1 MTMVFR
7 KTYSTGMLGR
17 CTEKHLA
24 TLRRRYG
31 EKRLC
36 EAAIRREHLNYQ
48 RIHVGGSP
56 GSGRVK
62 FLLAQMHQ
70 TYYFG
75 FSESACILAGTVL
88 EQALIYRLGECV
100 SRKGPLAL
108 TRGGEKRW
116 LQTKG
121 DLLELEL
128 VDMLDLARAEGII
141 HDGRTLLLAHEIRWI
156 RNMVV
161 HEKIPLFRRRDPKF
175 LEMTV
180 AKSRKGRVRYARIL
194 LEQDEVRALLGEE
207 ADESAE
213 IAAEPRRF
221 PAGYLGSAA
230 AQLTAYF
237 CVSRA
242 RMILR
247 GLFNEPKTEGKTSNE
262 SGGSLLLWQ
271 ES

>member
-1 MTMVFR
+1 MVFR
-7 KTYSTGMLGR
+7 KTYSIRMLGR
-17 CTEKHLA
+17 CTDKHLA
-24 TLRRRYG
+24 TLRQRYG
-31 EKRLC
+31 EKRLR

-48 RIHVGGSP
+48 RIRIGDGP

-88 EQALIYRLGECV
+88 EQALIHRLAGCMA
-100 SRKGPLAL
+100 RKGPLAFIK
-108 TRGGEKRW
+108 GGEKRW

-121 DLLELEL
+121 DLLDLEL
-128 VDMLDLARAEGII
+128 VDMVDLARAEGII
-141 HDGRTLLLAHEIRWI
+141 RDGRTLLLAHEIRWI

-161 HEKIPLFRRRDPKF
+161 HEKIPLFTPRDDKV
-175 LEMTV
+175 LQLTV
-180 AKSRKGRVRYARIL
+180 AKSRKGRVRYAKIL
-194 LEQDEVRALLGEE
+194 LEKEEVIALLEAEGAGEKTVRP
-207 ADESAE
+207 SA
-213 IAAEPRRF
+213 AYR
-221 PAGYLGSAA
+221 GSAA

-242 RMILR
+242 RMILS
-247 GLFNEPKTEGKTSNE
+247 GLFSEPTSEGKTHNE
-262 SGGSLLLWQ
+262 SGGSLLLWK

>member
-1 MTMVFR
+1 MV
-7 KTYSTGMLGR
+7 GR

-24 TLRRRYG
+24 TLRQRYG

-36 EAAIRREHLNYQ
+36 QAALRREHLNYQ
-48 RIHVGGSP
+48 RIHIGDSP

-88 EQALIYRLGECV
+88 EQALIYRLGN
-100 SRKGPLAL
+100 SMARKGPLAF
-108 TRGGEKRW
+108 TRNGERRW
-116 LQTKG
+116 LQTRG

-161 HEKIPLFRRRDPKF
+161 HEKIPVFRVRDLRF
-175 LEMTV
+175 LELTV
-180 AKSRKGRVRYARIL
+180 TKSRKGRVRYARVL
-194 LEQDEVRALLGEE
+194 LEKDEVEALLDDAE
-207 ADESAE
+207 AGAGKKPGKR
-213 IAAEPRRF
+213 PRASGG
-221 PAGYLGSAA
+221 PSGSGA

-247 GLFNEPKTEGKTSNE
+247 GLFSEEKTEAKEKDE

-271 ES
+271 EP

>member
-1 MTMVFR
+1 
-7 KTYSTGMLGR
+7 MLGR
-17 CTEKHLA
+17 CTDKHLA
-24 TLRRRYG
+24 TLRQRYG
-31 EKRLC
+31 EKKLF
-36 EAAIRREHLNYQ
+36 EAAVRREHLNYQ
-48 RIHVGGSP
+48 RIHIGDGP

-88 EQALIYRLGECV
+88 EQALIHRLAGCMAH
-100 SRKGPLAL
+100 KGPLAF
-108 TRGGEKRW
+108 TKGGGKRW

-141 HDGRTLLLAHEIRWI
+141 RDGRTLLLAHEIRWI

-161 HEKIPLFRRRDPKF
+161 HEKIPLFSPKDGTM
-175 LEMTV
+175 LQLNV
-180 AKSRKGRVRYARIL
+180 AKSRKGRVRYAKVL
-194 LEQDEVRALLGEE
+194 LEKEEVSALLESE
-207 ADESAE
+207 AVRPRDGD
-213 IAAEPRRF
+213 AAGPNDGDAAGQK
-221 PAGYLGSAA
+221 PARPNSGYRGSVA

-237 CVSRA
+237 CVSRV

-247 GLFNEPKTEGKTSNE
+247 ALFSEPTSKGKTNNE

>member
-1 MTMVFR
+1 MPR
-7 KTYSTGMLGR
+7 Q
-17 CTEKHLA
+17 CTDKHLA
-24 TLRRRYG
+24 TLRQRYG
-31 EKRLC
+31 EKKLC
-36 EAAIRREHLNYQ
+36 EAAVRREHLNYQ
-48 RIHVGGSP
+48 RIHIGRGP

-88 EQALIYRLGECV
+88 EQALIHRLVGCMAR
-100 SRKGPLAL
+100 SGPLAF
-108 TRGGEKRW
+108 TKGGEKRW

-128 VDMLDLARAEGII
+128 VDMLDLVRAEGII
-141 HDGRTLLLAHEIRWI
+141 RDGRTLLLAHEIRWI

-161 HEKIPLFRRRDPKF
+161 HEKIPVFRERDDGF
-175 LEMTV
+175 LELTV
-180 AKSRKGRVRYARIL
+180 AKSRKGRVRYAKVLLPREEVRLL
-194 LEQDEVRALLGEE
+194 LEAGIEE
-207 ADESAE
+207 PEAAGAE
-213 IAAEPRRF
+213 KGQAP
-221 PAGYLGSAA
+221 PARSKPHYLGSAA

-247 GLFNEPKTEGKTSNE
+247 RLFSETPTEGKTNNE

>member
-1 MTMVFR
+1 MPR
-7 KTYSTGMLGR
+7 Q

-24 TLRRRYG
+24 TLRQRYG

-48 RIHVGGSP
+48 RIHIGRGP

-88 EQALIYRLGECV
+88 EQALIHRLVGCMA
-100 SRKGPLAL
+100 RKGPLAF
-108 TRGGEKRW
+108 TKGGERRW

-128 VDMLDLARAEGII
+128 VDMLDLVRAEGII
-141 HDGRTLLLAHEIRWI
+141 RDGRTLLLAHEIRWI

-161 HEKIPLFRRRDPKF
+161 HEKIPVFRQREDGF

-180 AKSRKGRVRYARIL
+180 AKSRRGRVRYAKVLLDRKEISEL
-194 LEQDEVRALLGEE
+194 LEGG
-207 ADESAE
+207 DESPGSGAPVGE
-213 IAAEPRRF
+213 ASAEPSVEASAAK
-221 PAGYLGSAA
+221 PHYLGSAG

-247 GLFNEPKTEGKTSNE
+247 SLFSETPTEGKTNNE

>member
-1 MTMVFR
+1 MPR
-7 KTYSTGMLGR
+7 Q

-24 TLRRRYG
+24 TLRQRYG
-31 EKRLC
+31 EKKLC
-36 EAAIRREHLNYQ
+36 EAAARREHLNYQ
-48 RIHVGGSP
+48 RIHVGRGP

-88 EQALIYRLGECV
+88 EQALIHRLVGCMAR
-100 SRKGPLAL
+100 SGPLAF
-108 TRGGEKRW
+108 TKGGERRW

-128 VDMLDLARAEGII
+128 VDMLDLVRAEGII
-141 HDGRTLLLAHEIRWI
+141 RDGRTLLLAHEIRWI

-161 HEKIPLFRRRDPKF
+161 HEKIPVFRQRDDGF
-175 LEMTV
+175 LELTV
-180 AKSRKGRVRYARIL
+180 AKSRKGRVRYAKVLLSREEVRPL
-194 LEQDEVRALLGEE
+194 LEAEMDEPAAAGGEQPG
-207 ADESAE
+207 
-213 IAAEPRRF
+213 AAREKPR
-221 PAGYLGSAA
+221 YLGSAA

-247 GLFNEPKTEGKTSNE
+247 SLFSETPTEGKTNNE

>member
-1 MTMVFR
+1 
-7 KTYSTGMLGR
+7 MLGG

-24 TLRRRYG
+24 TLRQRYG

-48 RIHVGGSP
+48 RIHVGDGP

-88 EQALIYRLGECV
+88 EQALIHRLGGWMA
-100 SRKGPLAL
+100 RKGPLPF
-108 TRGGEKRW
+108 TRGGDKRW
-116 LQTKG
+116 LQTKA

-141 HDGRTLLLAHEIRWI
+141 TEGRTLLLAHEIRWI

-161 HEKIPLFRRRDPKF
+161 HEKIPVFRARDDKF
-175 LEMTV
+175 LELTV
-180 AKSRKGRVRYARIL
+180 AKSRKGRVRYARVL
-194 LEQDEVRALLGEE
+194 LEKNEVKALLEGGGNALENDAPDTEE
-207 ADESAE
+207 KQDLSSAG
-213 IAAEPRRF
+213 F
-221 PAGYLGSAA
+221 SGSAA

-247 GLFNEPKTEGKTSNE
+247 ALFSEPKREGKTNNE

>member
-1 MTMVFR
+1 M
-7 KTYSTGMLGR
+7 SHISR
-17 CTEKHLA
+17 CTEKHLV
-24 TLRRRYG
+24 TLQQRYG

-36 EAAIRREHLNYQ
+36 QAAVRREHLNYQ
-48 RIHVGGSP
+48 RIHIGDGP

-88 EQALIYRLGECV
+88 EQALIQRLVACLT
-100 SRKGPLAL
+100 RKGPLAL
-108 TRGGEKRW
+108 AKGRDRRW
-116 LQTKG
+116 FQTKS

-128 VDMLDLARAEGII
+128 VDMLDLARTEGII
-141 HDGRTLLLAHEIRWI
+141 RDGRTLLLAHEIRWI

-161 HEKIPLFRRRDPKF
+161 HEKIPIFRPKDSAMF
-175 LEMTV
+175 EMTV
-180 AKSRKGRVRYARIL
+180 AKSRKGRMHYAKVL
-194 LEQDEVRALLGEE
+194 LPKDEVRTLLE
-207 ADESAE
+207 
-213 IAAEPRRF
+213 AEPFGTSSAREGGDGRSVVSAKLAWSG
-221 PAGYLGSAA
+221 PHPGSAA

-237 CVSRA
+237 CVSRV

-247 GLFNEPKTEGKTSNE
+247 ALFSELPSKGKANNE
-262 SGGSLLLWQ
+262 SGDSLFLWQ

>member
-1 MTMVFR
+1 
-7 KTYSTGMLGR
+7 
-17 CTEKHLA
+17 
-24 TLRRRYG
+24 
-31 EKRLC
+31 LC
-36 EAAIRREHLNYQ
+36 QAAVRREHLNYQ
-48 RIHVGGSP
+48 RIHVGHSP

-70 TYYFG
+70 NYYFG

-88 EQALIYRLGECV
+88 EQALIYRLGECM
-100 SRKGPLAL
+100 SRKGPLAF
-108 TRGGEKRW
+108 TRGGQQRW
-116 LQTKG
+116 LQTQG

-128 VDMLDLARAEGII
+128 VDMLDLAKAEGII
-141 HDGRTLLLAHEIRWI
+141 RDGRTLLLAHQIRWI

-161 HEKIPLFRRRDPKF
+161 HEKIPVFRPRDEKF
-175 LEMTV
+175 LEITV

-194 LEQDEVRALLGEE
+194 LEKDEVGALRGEGP
-207 ADESAE
+207 AGSAE
-213 IAAEPRRF
+213 SPSGRRRSAGQPGSSAAE
-221 PAGYLGSAA
+221 
-230 AQLTAYF
+230 LTAYF

-247 GLFNEPKTEGKTSNE
+247 GLFNEPESKGKTSNE